1 MIIRLVPGD
10 MMVTVLVLLVTELVR
25 FLLVFIFYRF
35 VVFGLVWMSV
45 CFIFYYLFCL
55 LNALTFW
62 KEQIVKFWNRLG
74 EKRQSRAEPVC
85 AHNFAPFCRLLVRR
99 LS

>member
-45 CFIFYYLFCL
+45 CFIFLLSILFVECPYLLERANCEILELAWGKAAKPREACL
-55 LNALTFW
+55 C
-62 KEQIVKFWNRLG
+62 
-74 EKRQSRAEPVC
+74 P
-85 AHNFAPFCRLLVRR
+85 
-99 LS
+99 

>member
-35 VVFGLVWMSV
+35 VVFGLVSCSRLPSPWGCRSPDPEK
-45 CFIFYYLFCL
+45 CL
-55 LNALTFW
+55 WDLSNLPGLDW
-62 KEQIVKFWNRLG
+62 
-74 EKRQSRAEPVC
+74 P
-85 AHNFAPFCRLLVRR
+85 FAPIAAMAMRQGQ
-99 LS
+99 